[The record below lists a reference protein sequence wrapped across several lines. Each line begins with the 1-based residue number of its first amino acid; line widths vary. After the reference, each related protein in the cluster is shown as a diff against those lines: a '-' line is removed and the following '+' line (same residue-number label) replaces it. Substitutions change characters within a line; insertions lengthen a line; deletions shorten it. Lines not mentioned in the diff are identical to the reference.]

1 MRKICTVLLMNFL
14 RSTKHPKVLFAG
26 SLTILVILAALVAQ
40 HWSSQ
45 ASTVATQRANAVANN
60 AANPNASNAAPA
72 ANAPANQAKPQP
84 KSKNNTGSNTNAAP
98 GSTGG
103 RSTSDAARTA
113 DLMVKDISL
122 DPATSV
128 CSGGQA
134 AYAVQAAH
142 IGLTTSIHGA
152 GTIRWRW
159 ETRVD
164 GSDTT
169 DSPPISNQTYSQ
181 TVTAGSMPVA
191 FASNDQSPLLTAP
204 TSTNYSYSFRLH
216 ILTPNDAL
224 SDWVSVPVVLDN
236 SCQQQS

>member
-14 RSTKHPKVLFAG
+14 RSAKHPKVLLAS
-26 SLTILVILAALVAQ
+26 SLAVVVILVTLAARQ
-40 HWSSQ
+40 WGPQ
-45 ASTVATQRANAVANN
+45 AATMATQHANAVINSATNAN
-60 AANPNASNAAPA
+60 AANAAPA
-72 ANAPANQAKPQP
+72 ANAPAKQAKPRNA
-84 KSKNNTGSNTNAAP
+84 SNASGGNTNSASSSSSSRAAA
-98 GSTGG
+98 
-103 RSTSDAARTA
+103 DAARTA
-113 DLMVKDISL
+113 DFTVKDISL
-122 DPATSV
+122 DPTATT
-128 CSGGQA
+128 CNNGQP

-142 IGLTTSIHGA
+142 IGLTTSIHGG

-181 TVTAGSMPVA
+181 NVTAGSLPVTLQ
-191 FASNDQSPLLTAP
+191 SDDQANPLLTAP
-204 TSTNYSYSFRLH
+204 TSSNYSYSFRLH
-216 ILTPNDAL
+216 ILGPNDVT